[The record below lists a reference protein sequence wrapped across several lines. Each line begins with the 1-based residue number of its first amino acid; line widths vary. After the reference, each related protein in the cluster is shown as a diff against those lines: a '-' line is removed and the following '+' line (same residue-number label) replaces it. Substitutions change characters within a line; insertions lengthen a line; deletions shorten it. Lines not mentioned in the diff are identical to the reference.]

1 MIPDMFWID
10 SWFAKDGTME
20 NCMDSEICMIQ
31 NERIGEIS
39 KVINEDFD
47 RLVDLQEPEGE
58 GGKEECR

>member
-1 MIPDMFWID
+1 MVCKRWHNGKLHGEALKRAGKEPD
-10 SWFAKDGTME
+10 
-20 NCMDSEICMIQ
+20 
-31 NERIGEIS
+31 EIS